1 MFHLQLPNPKHIG
14 THGIIKFQNVESLRW
29 FFFYPL
35 WHYFL
40 EPWLQ
45 KAQFLHF
52 IRWKKAP
59 YSISNEF
66 LNCGG
71 EFTTLKKDAARLHRI
86 VGRCARFLKR
96 GSAAIKGNTNCLC
109 LLFKKNFLSDSKSQG
124 ALDKK
129 EFHTVILRS
138 WEEVSNA
145 FIRNKKSWSDNQ

>member
-1 MFHLQLPNPKHIG
+1 MFHLQLPNPKHAG
-14 THGIIKFQNVESLRW
+14 THGIIKSQNVESLRW

-71 EFTTLKKDAARLHRI
+71 EFTTLKRTRGGSHR
-86 VGRCARFLKR
+86 RCKIFKEGAP
-96 GSAAIKGNTNCLC
+96 AIKGNTNYFC